1 MGNRD
6 RSLREIA
13 DLIERFLEDR
23 SEYPQEWNDF
33 VDSSQ
38 RNKDSESYRK
48 QCYELDPL
56 ISRPEGPDPDAITK
70 LRSLVQKLRSVQSE

>member
-1 MGNRD
+1 MGKRD
-6 RSLREIA
+6 KSLKEIA
-13 DLIERFLEDR
+13 DLIERYLEDR

-48 QCYELDPL
+48 QCYQLDPL
-56 ISRPEGPDPDAITK
+56 ISRPEGPDPDAIAK
-70 LRSLVQKLRSVQSE
+70 LRLLVQELRSVQSE